1 MTTGNL
7 NLFIVTIIRASAIK
21 KAFDKAPDYKKRP
34 SFSKKKVD
42 SEYYTTN
49 EIAEKYHIRRK
60 TILARCERFNI
71 PKVYEG
77 RKMALVSINLSL
89 TGR

>member
-42 SEYYTTN
+42 SEYYASN

-60 TILARCERFNI
+60 VFW
-71 PKVYEG
+71 
-77 RKMALVSINLSL
+77 LVVNVSTSLRSMKDVRWHWFPSIYH
-89 TGR
+89 